1 SAVQA
6 LNQYGADHE
15 YPNLGKVINL
25 APILRNL
32 GEIFANLKR
41 MTGKLKDY
49 TDRELANEL
58 AKRIN
63 QFSLDPICLLYPLV
77 VAGFMNQLENKLEL
91 TQKIQ
96 ILQEL
101 TTQLEVHEENNQEA
115 GVMSH
120 FLKIIANLFEEVN
133 QRLTELEKKPATE

>member
-1 SAVQA
+1 
-6 LNQYGADHE
+6 
-15 YPNLGKVINL
+15 
-25 APILRNL
+25 
-32 GEIFANLKR
+32 
-41 MTGKLKDY
+41 
-49 TDRELANEL
+49 
-58 AKRIN
+58 
-63 QFSLDPICLLYPLV
+63 
-77 VAGFMNQLENKLEL
+77 MNNPENKLEL

-133 QRLTELEKKPATE
+133 QRLTELEKK